1 VKRRSFLQ
9 LAASQ
14 LAIGPVGLGV
24 LQACTPPPPEDWRP
38 LALRAATYFPQE
50 DLESARVVGARFLDA
65 VGREEAPLEA
75 ELSAT
80 LEGLRTSAPE
90 ADREA
95 WRDRNARDFEVLDT
109 RDVGGW
115 VFAATECHLA
125 ALVAMFELRAAD
137 LEPPA

>member
-1 VKRRSFLQ
+1 MDVTE
-9 LAASQ
+9 AS
-14 LAIGPVGLGV
+14 AG
-24 LQACTPPPPEDWRP
+24 W
-38 LALRAATYFPQE
+38 
-50 DLESARVVGARFLDA
+50 
-65 VGREEAPLEA
+65 EEAPLEA

-80 LEGLRTSAPE
+80 LEALRSSAPE

-95 WRDRNARDFEVLDT
+95 WRDRNARDFEALDT